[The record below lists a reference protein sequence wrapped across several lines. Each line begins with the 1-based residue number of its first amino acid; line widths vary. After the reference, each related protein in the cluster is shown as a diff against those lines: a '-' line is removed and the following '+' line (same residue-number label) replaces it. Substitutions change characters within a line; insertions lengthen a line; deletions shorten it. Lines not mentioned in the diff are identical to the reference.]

1 MMRKKML
8 AVGTWL
14 LALIMPVRADDS
26 LICGDTTFD
35 VEQGFVG
42 GAVTAVTAAGT
53 SQFCVSENPAV
64 LTKRLSFHDQEVWCV
79 TLHHLSSDS
88 RPLAKQLWV
97 LNRLSKKL
105 YHYDYL
111 FADGVWHLQDERH
124 EICKIAQL
132 NSSVN

>member
-1 MMRKKML
+1 MRKRML
-8 AVGTWL
+8 AVGTGL
-14 LALIMPVRADDS
+14 MILMMMPARADDS
-26 LICGDTTFD
+26 LICGDIKFD

-42 GAVTAVTAAGT
+42 GAVTAATATGT
-53 SQFCVSENPAV
+53 TPFCVSDNPAV
-64 LTKRLSFHDQEVWCV
+64 LTKTLSFRDQEVWCV

-111 FADGVWHLQDERH
+111 FADGIWQLQEERH
-124 EICKIAQL
+124 EICNPAK
-132 NSSVN
+132 

>member
-1 MMRKKML
+1 MRKKIL
-8 AVGTWL
+8 TVGTGL
-14 LALIMPVRADDS
+14 LAMMIMSARADDS

-42 GAVTAVTAAGT
+42 GSVTAMTATGAT
-53 SQFCVSENPAV
+53 PFCVSDNPAV
-64 LTKRLSFHDQEVWCV
+64 LTKTLSFRDHEVWCV

-105 YHYDYL
+105 YYYDYL
-111 FADGVWHLQDERH
+111 FADGFWHLQDERH
-124 EICKIAQL
+124 EICKIAQ
-132 NSSVN
+132 

>member
-1 MMRKKML
+1 MRKRML
-8 AVGTWL
+8 AVGTGL
-14 LALIMPVRADDS
+14 MILMMMPARADDS

-42 GAVTAVTAAGT
+42 GAVMAATATGT
-53 SQFCVSENPAV
+53 TPFCVSDNPAV
-64 LTKRLSFHDQEVWCV
+64 LTKTLSFRDQEVWCV

-111 FADGVWHLQDERH
+111 FADGIWQLQEERH
-124 EICKIAQL
+124 EICKPAK
-132 NSSVN
+132 

>member
-1 MMRKKML
+1 MRKRML
-8 AVGTWL
+8 AVGAGL
-14 LALIMPVRADDS
+14 MILMMMPARADDR
-26 LICGDTTFD
+26 LMCGDTTFD

-42 GAVTAVTAAGT
+42 GAVTAVTATGT
-53 SQFCVSENPAV
+53 TPFCVSDNPAV
-64 LTKRLSFHDQEVWCV
+64 LTKTLSFRDQEVWCV

-111 FADGVWHLQDERH
+111 FADGIWQLQEERH
-124 EICKIAQL
+124 EICKPAK
-132 NSSVN
+132 

>member
-1 MMRKKML
+1 MRKKML
-8 AVGTWL
+8 AAGTWL
-14 LALIMPVRADDS
+14 LALMITPAHAGDS

-42 GAVTAVTAAGT
+42 GAVTVVTASGAAP
-53 SQFCVSENPAV
+53 FCVSDNPAV
-64 LTKRLSFHDQEVWCV
+64 LTKTLSFRDQEVWCV

-105 YHYDYL
+105 YKYDYV
-111 FADGVWHLQDERH
+111 FNDGVWHLQDERQD
-124 EICKIAQL
+124 ICKIAQ
-132 NSSVN
+132 

>member
-1 MMRKKML
+1 MRKRML
-8 AVGTWL
+8 AVGAGL
-14 LALIMPVRADDS
+14 MILMMMPARADDR
-26 LICGDTTFD
+26 LMCGDTTFD

-42 GAVTAVTAAGT
+42 GAVMAVTATGT
-53 SQFCVSENPAV
+53 TPFCVSDNPAV
-64 LTKRLSFHDQEVWCV
+64 LTKTLSFRDQEVWCV

-111 FADGVWHLQDERH
+111 FADGIWQLQEERH
-124 EICKIAQL
+124 EICKPAK
-132 NSSVN
+132 

>member
-1 MMRKKML
+1 MRKKTL
-8 AVGTWL
+8 VIGAWL
-14 LALIMPVRADDS
+14 LALTIMPACADDS
-26 LICGDTTFD
+26 LICGDTTFE

-42 GAVTAVTAAGT
+42 GLVTAVTAAGAIP
-53 SQFCVSENPAV
+53 FCVSDNPAV
-64 LTKRLSFHDQEVWCV
+64 LTKTLSFRDEEVWCV

-111 FADGVWHLQDERH
+111 FANGVWLLQDERH
-124 EICKIAQL
+124 DLCKIAQ
-132 NSSVN
+132 

>member
-1 MMRKKML
+1 MRKKTL
-8 AVGTWL
+8 SVGIL
-14 LALIMPVRADDS
+14 LLTLMIMPVRADNS

-35 VEQGFVG
+35 VQQGFVG
-42 GAVTAVTAAGT
+42 GSVTAVTATGVKP
-53 SQFCVSENPAV
+53 FCVSDNPAV
-64 LTKRLSFHDQEVWCV
+64 LTKTLSFRDQEVWCV

-111 FADGVWHLQDERH
+111 FANGVWRLQDERH
-124 EICKIAQL
+124 EICQVAQ
-132 NSSVN
+132 

>member
-1 MMRKKML
+1 MMRNKML
-8 AVGTWL
+8 AVGIGL
-14 LALIMPVRADDS
+14 LALMILPAHAGDS

-35 VEQGFVG
+35 VEQRFVG
-42 GAVTAVTAAGT
+42 GSVTAVTATGANP
-53 SQFCVSENPAV
+53 FCVSDNPTV
-64 LTKRLSFHDQEVWCV
+64 LTKTLSFRDHEVWCV

-111 FADGVWHLQDERH
+111 FADGIWYLQEERH
-124 EICKIAQL
+124 EICKLVQ
-132 NSSVN
+132 

>member
-1 MMRKKML
+1 MRKRTL
-8 AVGTWL
+8 SVGIL
-14 LALIMPVRADDS
+14 LLTLMIMPVRADNS

-42 GAVTAVTAAGT
+42 GSVTAVTATGAKP
-53 SQFCVSENPAV
+53 FCVSDNPAV
-64 LTKRLSFHDQEVWCV
+64 LTKTLSFRDQEVWCV

-105 YHYDYL
+105 YHYNYV
-111 FADGVWHLQDERH
+111 FADGVWHLQDKRH
-124 EICKIAQL
+124 ELCKITQ
-132 NSSVN
+132 

>member
-1 MMRKKML
+1 MRKKIL
-8 AVGTWL
+8 AGGTGL
-14 LALIMPVRADDS
+14 LAMIIISVRADDS

-42 GAVTAVTAAGT
+42 GSVTAVTPNGT
-53 SQFCVSENPAV
+53 TPFCVSDNPAV
-64 LTKRLSFHDQEVWCV
+64 LSKTLSFRDQEVWCV

-105 YHYDYL
+105 YQYDYL
-111 FADGVWHLQDERH
+111 FAGGVWHLQDKRH
-124 EICKIAQL
+124 EICKVGQ
-132 NSSVN
+132 

>member
-1 MMRKKML
+1 MRKKTL
-8 AVGTWL
+8 SVGIL
-14 LALIMPVRADDS
+14 LLTLMIMPVRADNS

-42 GAVTAVTAAGT
+42 GSVTAVTATGAKP
-53 SQFCVSENPAV
+53 FCVSNNPAV
-64 LTKRLSFHDQEVWCV
+64 LTKTLSFRDQEVWCV

-105 YHYDYL
+105 YHYNYV
-111 FADGVWHLQDERH
+111 FADGVWHLQDKRH
-124 EICKIAQL
+124 ELCKIAQ
-132 NSSVN
+132 

>member
-1 MMRKKML
+1 MRKKTL
-8 AVGTWL
+8 VICAWL
-14 LALIMPVRADDS
+14 LALTIMPARAHDS
-26 LICGDTTFD
+26 LICGDTTFN

-42 GAVTAVTAAGT
+42 GLVTAVTAAGAIP
-53 SQFCVSENPAV
+53 FCVSDNPAV
-64 LTKRLSFHDQEVWCV
+64 LTKTLSFRDQEVWCV

-111 FADGVWHLQDERH
+111 FANGVWHLHDERH
-124 EICKIAQL
+124 EICKIAQ
-132 NSSVN
+132 

>member
-1 MMRKKML
+1 MRKRML
-8 AVGTWL
+8 AVGTGL
-14 LALIMPVRADDS
+14 MILMMMPARADDS
-26 LICGDTTFD
+26 LICGDTKFD

-42 GAVTAVTAAGT
+42 GAVTAATATGT
-53 SQFCVSENPAV
+53 TPFCVSDNPAV
-64 LTKRLSFHDQEVWCV
+64 LTKTLSFRDQEVWCV

-111 FADGVWHLQDERH
+111 FADGIWQLQEERH
-124 EICKIAQL
+124 EICNPAK
-132 NSSVN
+132 

>member
-1 MMRKKML
+1 MRKKTL
-8 AVGTWL
+8 SVGIL
-14 LALIMPVRADDS
+14 LLTLMIMPVRADNS

-42 GAVTAVTAAGT
+42 GSVTAVTATGVKP
-53 SQFCVSENPAV
+53 FCVSDNPAV
-64 LTKRLSFHDQEVWCV
+64 LTKTLSFRDQEVWCV

-105 YHYDYL
+105 YHYNYV
-111 FADGVWHLQDERH
+111 FADGVWHLQDKRH
-124 EICKIAQL
+124 ELCKIAQ
-132 NSSVN
+132 

>member
-1 MMRKKML
+1 MMRNKML
-8 AVGTWL
+8 AVGIGL
-14 LALIMPVRADDS
+14 LALMILPARAGDS
-26 LICGDTTFD
+26 LICGETTFD

-42 GAVTAVTAAGT
+42 GSVTAVTASGANP
-53 SQFCVSENPAV
+53 FCVSDNPAA
-64 LTKRLSFHDQEVWCV
+64 LTKTLSFRDHEVWCV

-111 FADGVWHLQDERH
+111 FADGVWYLQEERR
-124 EICKIAQL
+124 EICKLVQ
-132 NSSVN
+132 

>member
-1 MMRKKML
+1 MRKKML
-8 AVGTWL
+8 AGGTGL
-14 LALIMPVRADDS
+14 LAMIIISVRADDS

-42 GAVTAVTAAGT
+42 GSVTAVTPNGT
-53 SQFCVSENPAV
+53 TPFCVSDNPAV
-64 LTKRLSFHDQEVWCV
+64 LSKTLSFRDQEVWCV
-79 TLHHLSSDS
+79 TLHRLSSDS

-111 FADGVWHLQDERH
+111 FADGVWHLQDKRH
-124 EICKIAQL
+124 EICKMGQ
-132 NSSVN
+132 

>member
-1 MMRKKML
+1 MRKRML
-8 AVGTWL
+8 AVGTGL
-14 LALIMPVRADDS
+14 MILMMMPARADDS
-26 LICGDTTFD
+26 LICGDTKFD

-42 GAVTAVTAAGT
+42 GAVTAATATGT
-53 SQFCVSENPAV
+53 TPFCVSDNPAV
-64 LTKRLSFHDQEVWCV
+64 MTKTLSFRDQEVWCV

-111 FADGVWHLQDERH
+111 FADGIWQLQEERH
-124 EICKIAQL
+124 EICKPAK
-132 NSSVN
+132 

>member
-1 MMRKKML
+1 MMRNKML
-8 AVGTWL
+8 AVGIGL
-14 LALIMPVRADDS
+14 LALMILPARAGDS

-35 VEQGFVG
+35 VEQGFIG
-42 GAVTAVTAAGT
+42 GSVTAVTASGAHP
-53 SQFCVSENPAV
+53 FCVSDNPVA
-64 LTKRLSFHDQEVWCV
+64 LTKTLSFRNQEVWCV

-111 FADGVWHLQDERH
+111 FADGVWHLQDERR
-124 EICKIAQL
+124 EICKIAQ
-132 NSSVN
+132 

>member
-1 MMRKKML
+1 MRKKTL
-8 AVGTWL
+8 SVGIL
-14 LALIMPVRADDS
+14 LLTLMIMPVRADNS

-42 GAVTAVTAAGT
+42 GSVTAMTATGAIP
-53 SQFCVSENPAV
+53 FCVSDNPAV
-64 LTKRLSFHDQEVWCV
+64 LTKTLSFRDHEVWCL

-111 FADGVWHLQDERH
+111 FADGVWQSQDERH
-124 EICKIAQL
+124 ELCKIAQ
-132 NSSVN
+132 